1 MTEIALAALLALA
14 APLCLVQGRRARRRL
29 EARAAALTQTYRA
42 RYPRR
47 WAALPETLR
56 QGWPELA
63 LERLL
68 QDLPEAREEVRAAL
82 GPLRRPLHAW
92 LVLTVVL
99 VAALGVVLWRLLY
112 PA

>member
-1 MTEIALAALLALA
+1 MTEIVLAAVLALA
-14 APLCLVQGRRARRRL
+14 APLCLWRSRRARRRL
-29 EARAAALTQTYRA
+29 EARAAALTQTYRN
-42 RYPRR
+42 RYPQR

-68 QDLPEAREEVRAAL
+68 KDLPDARGEVRAAL
-82 GPLRRPLHAW
+82 APLRRPLHAW
-92 LVLTVVL
+92 LALTVVL